1 MGEILD
7 AVLREYRP
15 SSRFLVSAKQ
25 NQEDTLIGT
34 FEVPETGLALVNV
47 GVLEISELK
56 LCADQLLSY
65 ALRKLVEL
73 GNLADIDLINSFE
86 RKVSINVKNP
96 IKRKKT
102 YFGDMMSIE
111 ARDGGTIWLVHSEF
125 SLFEEDPESEAI
137 ARVGISKAFAKIEK
151 KSKL

>member
-1 MGEILD
+1 MEDILNE
-7 AVLREYRP
+7 VLREYREF
-15 SSRFLVSAKQ
+15 SRFLVSVKQ

-56 LCADQLLSY
+56 ICADQLLSY
-65 ALRKLVEL
+65 SLRKLVEL

-96 IKRKKT
+96 IKRKKK
-102 YFGDMMSIE
+102 YWGKY
-111 ARDGGTIWLVHSEF
+111 A
-125 SLFEEDPESEAI
+125 
-137 ARVGISKAFAKIEK
+137 
-151 KSKL
+151 